1 MSTTIPPPRSISDH
15 GKKEANDDGALKP
28 TFGHE
33 KGQKQLPFV
42 YLEPFLDWNTFRDD
56 EDDGKKKKSFESAST
71 RDSFLVDAGGYHAR
85 SGFASS
91 SSSTNEPSLFFRSVT
106 LAGTFYLK
114 ICLPRKER
122 RRKASSSASIIQSFK
137 RPRSATR
144 NPY

>member
-1 MSTTIPPPRSISDH
+1 MSTTILLLVRFQTMA
-15 GKKEANDDGALKP
+15 KKGANEDDGALKP
-28 TFGHE
+28 TFGDE

-106 LAGTFYLK
+106 TRGYFLPKDLLAKKGEKTKGAL
-114 ICLPRKER
+114 R
-122 RRKASSSASIIQSFK
+122 R
-137 RPRSATR
+137 
-144 NPY
+144 